1 MADRAQNIDI
11 IVNPAIEQGKI
22 VLCDRH
28 TDSTVAYQGYGRGLD
43 IAQINKLND
52 LATNGKKPDLTFV
65 FDVDIETSMK
75 RVGNEKDRME
85 SAGREFFN
93 KVRNGYLEIAK
104 SEPERVKVVDSTR
117 SIEEVH
123 KDVVEIVEKCCFL

>member
-1 MADRAQNIDI
+1 
-11 IVNPAIEQGKI
+11 
-22 VLCDRH
+22 
-28 TDSTVAYQGYGRGLD
+28 
-43 IAQINKLND
+43 
-52 LATNGKKPDLTFV
+52 
-65 FDVDIETSMK
+65 MK
-75 RVGNEKDRME
+75 RVGDEKDRME

-123 KDVVEIVEKCCFL
+123 KDVVEIVEKLDI